1 MTTTV
6 QKWGNSQGIRL
17 SKEILATADI
27 NCGDKVDIYVADDVI
42 TIRKIKA
49 KKIDLLFE
57 NYKGDYVPT
66 ELSWGEPIG
75 GELW

>member
-49 KKIDLLFE
+49 KKIDLLFK
-57 NYKGDYVPT
+57 NYNGDYVPT

>member
-17 SKEILATADI
+17 SKEILANADI

-57 NYKGDYVPT
+57 NYNGDYVPT

>member
-57 NYKGDYVPT
+57 NYNGDYVPT

>member
-27 NCGDKVDIYVADDVI
+27 NCGDKVDIYVTDDVI

-49 KKIDLLFE
+49 KKIDLLFK
-57 NYKGDYVPT
+57 NYNGDYVPT